1 MSFGVLYDFTGN
13 SNVSKVVKAADLV
26 KESWFLNAIQYPEP
40 IDLFLIIGHNP
51 VRPTARGSTFGI
63 LYKTIRSLR
72 PTTPI
77 QAFGGHSHIRDL
89 AIFDS
94 MSTGLE
100 SGRYCET
107 VGWLSMSGINSSTF
121 NGNTKPRGV
130 PNPTQPAV
138 NATARNSTGNTS
150 TSNLLYQRRYL
161 DFNRLTFAY
170 HAVGS
175 QDKTFDYH
183 SGERVTELI
192 TTGRKKLNL
201 TALYGCAPATYCQS
215 CKPFG
220 AEGNIFPLLA
230 TALAATVIN
239 QSRAANPRLILI
251 NTGSVRFDL
260 VKGPF
265 TL

>member
-1 MSFGVLYDFTGN
+1 M
-13 SNVSKVVKAADLV
+13 
-26 KESWFLNAIQYPEP
+26 
-40 IDLFLIIGHNP
+40 
-51 VRPTARGSTFGI
+51 
-63 LYKTIRSLR
+63 
-72 PTTPI
+72 
-77 QAFGGHSHIRDL
+77 
-89 AIFDS
+89 
-94 MSTGLE
+94 
-100 SGRYCET
+100 
-107 VGWLSMSGINSSTF
+107 
-121 NGNTKPRGV
+121 KPRGV

-192 TTGRKKLNL
+192 TTDRKKLNL